1 MKPLCHIFLILFLTI
16 STIHAGKSEPRSL
29 GLPFFTVITPAYP
42 TDSKDRVRLDVIIK
56 LPYEAIQ
63 FLRIEGG
70 FKAMYE
76 VYVSIQDENGSQLD
90 EEIWVGTLFSE
101 KFTETI
107 SSKEYHL
114 EKISFFITPSKC
126 DVIVKITDLDTRKSG
141 RRKVVVDLTRFSNI
155 VVLSDLLL
163 IDEKKRREDPFS
175 MGFPILPP
183 RISDTDTLLTIY
195 YEARISIGEYI
206 MRAVFRTDDNEI
218 VEKREFHRT
227 SDNPVVID
235 HLMLEIGH
243 ILRNKVKVELEL
255 EQGVK
260 TSSADIVIDIRW
272 MGLTSHIYDI
282 DDAIDQLVYIAER
295 KQIKKMKKLKPEK
308 KEKMFKDF
316 WKAKDPSP
324 GTTENELMD
333 EYYRRVKYANDKFT
347 TFQDG
352 WRSDM
357 GMIFILFGP
366 PDNIEINL
374 FAPDGKSYQWW
385 QYYLI
390 NKTFVFV
397 DPAGFG
403 DYELL
408 ERYNLPY

>member
-1 MKPLCHIFLILFLTI
+1 MKSIRYIFLILFLTI
-16 STIHAGKSEPRSL
+16 STIHAGKGEPRSL

-42 TDSKDRVRLDVIIK
+42 TDSKDKVRLDVIIK
-56 LPYEAIQ
+56 LPFEAIQ

-76 VYVSIQDENGSQLD
+76 VYVSIQDENENQLD
-90 EEIWVGTLFSE
+90 EDIWVGTLFSE

-107 SSKEYHL
+107 SSEEYHL
-114 EKISFFITPSKC
+114 EKRSFFITPSKC

-141 RRKVVVDLTRFSNI
+141 RRKVVVDLTRFSDI

-163 IDEKKRREDPFS
+163 IDDKKRREDPFS
-175 MGFPILPP
+175 MGFPQLPP

-227 SDNPVVID
+227 SGIPVVID

-243 ILRNKVKVELEL
+243 ILHNKVKVELEL
-255 EQGVK
+255 EQGEK

-282 DDAIDQLVYIAER
+282 DDAVDQLVYIAER
-295 KQIKKMKKLKPEK
+295 KQVKKMKKLKPEK